1 MRCSAWLSSTVVT
14 IFSAK
19 GTPRIVSIA
28 RADKQGLQFS
38 TVYSVTGYLDVTCRN
53 SKGRVLDVL
62 PLEPTAPDIVF
73 ALLAAGDDLSE
84 KVTLPSG
91 PTMR

>member
-1 MRCSAWLSSTVVT
+1 MRCRAWLSSAVVT
-14 IFSAK
+14 VFSAK

-38 TVYSVTGYLDVTCRN
+38 TVYSVTGYLDATCRN
-53 SKGRVLDVL
+53 SKGRELDVL
-62 PLEPTAPDIVF
+62 PLEPPAPDIDFSLV
-73 ALLAAGDDLSE
+73 AAGDGLSE

>member
-1 MRCSAWLSSTVVT
+1 MRCRAWLSSAVVT
-14 IFSAK
+14 VFSAK

-28 RADKQGLQFS
+28 RADEQGPQFS
-38 TVYSVTGYLDVTCRN
+38 MVYSVTGYLDATCRN
-53 SKGRVLDVL
+53 SKGRELNVL
-62 PLEPTAPDIVF
+62 PLEPPAPDVVI

-91 PTMR
+91 PMTR